1 MGVVILGTGVS
12 RPTWAPLTHG
22 ARRLADAAAQTCLR
36 QAGRRPEALDLLIN
50 VGVYRERGLGE
61 PALAALIQQDVA
73 ANAGRITAGQHGTF
87 SFDIDNGTCGALTG
101 IDVVRGFLTSQAIRL
116 GMVVASDSGPDP
128 LRARSL
134 PHPEAGAAVL
144 LAFDD
149 SVAGFSAVHTRTY
162 PEYAPMLE
170 GFWEWDYS
178 RRTRRGGGNRLV
190 VLERAG
196 FAARASEC
204 AAEVV
209 TSLLAERNMHAGDVD
224 LLVATPAL
232 EFADRLA
239 ELVGIDPAKTL
250 HAGEQIGRMHS
261 AQPIAAIDHARRSG
275 RWDRAHTI
283 LLASAGS
290 GITVATALYQ
300 Q

>member
-1 MGVVILGTGVS
+1 MGVVIIGTAVA

-22 ARRLADAAAQTCLR
+22 ARRLANAAAQECLR
-36 QAGRRPEALDLLIN
+36 RAGQRSEALDLLIN
-50 VGVYRERGLGE
+50 AGVYRERGLGE

-87 SFDIDNGTCGALTG
+87 SFDIDNGTCGVLTG
-101 IDVVRGFLTSQAIRL
+101 IDVVRGFLTSEAVHL

-128 LRARSL
+128 LHARSL
-134 PHPEAGAAVL
+134 PRPEAGAAVL
-144 LAFDD
+144 LGRDD
-149 SVAGFSAVHTRTY
+149 GIAGFSAVRSRTY
-162 PEYAPMLE
+162 PEFAPMLE
-170 GFWEWDYS
+170 GFWEWEDT
-178 RRTRRGGGNRLV
+178 RRTRRRGANHLV

-209 TSLLAERNMHAGDVD
+209 TDFLAERNVRTTDVD
-224 LLVATPAL
+224 LLIATPVL

-239 ELVGIDPAKTL
+239 DLVGIDPARTL

-261 AQPIAAIDHARRSG
+261 AQPIAAIDQARRGG
-275 RWDRAHTI
+275 RWGRAHTI
-283 LLASAGS
+283 LVVSAGS